1 MWVTD
6 FHVLVACVGAGRQP
20 KLGGVEWFDRG
31 DAMKLG
37 IGRSLVGAAIAAS
50 VALALSGCG
59 SSPPPAAAVAPAANI
74 TVDQLVGKWGL
85 ASYHVDADRARTE
98 KAAAAQ
104 CNKPYVIAK
113 GENGGVM
120 MYLADETK
128 ASELVVKPSADG
140 RTYIGPAGPAGD
152 QTDREVVSAS
162 DRLFITK
169 WVDPDVAGRYGTMVY
184 ARCGAK

>member
-1 MWVTD
+1 
-6 FHVLVACVGAGRQP
+6 
-20 KLGGVEWFDRG
+20 
-31 DAMKLG
+31 MKLG
-37 IGRSLVGAAIAAS
+37 IGRSFVGAAIAVGA
-50 VALALSGCG
+50 ALALSGCG
-59 SSPPPAAAVAPAANI
+59 SSPPPAAALAPAANI

-184 ARCGAK
+184 ARCGAKSG

>member
-1 MWVTD
+1 
-6 FHVLVACVGAGRQP
+6 
-20 KLGGVEWFDRG
+20 
-31 DAMKLG
+31 MKLG
-37 IGRSLVGAAIAAS
+37 IGGSLIGAAAMTF
-50 VALALSGCG
+50 ALALGGCN
-59 SSPPPAAAVAPAANI
+59 SSPPPAAPMAAARI
-74 TVDQLVGKWGL
+74 TADQLVGKWGL

-104 CNKPYVIAK
+104 CNNPYVIAR

-128 ASELVVKPSADG
+128 PSELIVKVAADG
-140 RTYIGPAGPAGD
+140 RTFIGPAGDAGGLA
-152 QTDREVVSAS
+152 DREVVSGD
-162 DRLFITK
+162 DRMFVTK